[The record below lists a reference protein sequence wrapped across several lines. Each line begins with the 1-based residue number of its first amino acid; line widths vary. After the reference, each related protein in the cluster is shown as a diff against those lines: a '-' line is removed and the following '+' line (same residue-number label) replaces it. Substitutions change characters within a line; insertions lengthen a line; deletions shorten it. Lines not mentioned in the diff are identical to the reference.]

1 MGERL
6 SFPRPETCSYVSKLS
21 LNIETYEIWSMLG
34 VLESSYG
41 GVLDEERRR
50 YVEEFGLLFGQFGLS
65 RMLGRVLGVLMISDP
80 PERSAGELAEVLGAS
95 RGSISQTTRS
105 LIQMGLVERR
115 ARPGERRDYFGV
127 KPGAWGGIMRREMEA
142 LGGFREVAER
152 GLVLLG
158 SQDHDTRRSLEEMRD
173 FYAYWEKEMP
183 AVLERW
189 EREGTHEPRDRD

>member
-1 MGERL
+1 VKYR
-6 SFPRPETCSYVSKLS
+6 S
-21 LNIETYEIWSMLG
+21 ILG
-34 VLESSYG
+34 VLESVYG

-80 PERSAGELAEVLGAS
+80 PELSAGELAEALGAS

-105 LIQMGLVERR
+105 LIQMGLVQRR
-115 ARPGERRDYFGV
+115 ARPGERRDYFRV

-142 LGGFREVAER
+142 LGGFREAAER
-152 GLVLLG
+152 GLVLLD
-158 SQDHDTRRSLEEMRD
+158 SRDPDARRGLEEMRD

-189 EREGTHEPRDRD
+189 EREGSHEPGYRD